1 MIVKNPADALLL
13 LVTVG
18 QFWSWRRHRG
28 GICFLELRLLC
39 RHLVSS
45 EILAKTASC
54 NTEGTSERQFCE
66 IVAIE
71 AGDVL
76 VVRAGQGLLGLHH
89 LDAVGDA
96 CRKAFLGTSDVVV
109 GQAYI
114 LMSDVNLLPGGIQIE
129 KCSANVVINLPTDVF
144 RFCLPLAQS
153 RFRLGYVAPDPA
165 TGVDRYIDPRLETE
179 HSVGL
184 TERCSLVAVIATY
197 SHDGKTFA
205 LGGGQTLLRRLR
217 RIES

>member
-76 VVRAGQGLLGLHH
+76 VVGAGQGLLGLHH
-89 LDAVGDA
+89 LDAVSHA
-96 CRKAFLGTSDVVV
+96 RHKAFFGTSDVVI
-109 GQAYI
+109 GQVHI
-114 LMSDVNLLPGGIQIE
+114 LMSDINLL
-129 KCSANVVINLPTDVF
+129 
-144 RFCLPLAQS
+144 
-153 RFRLGYVAPDPA
+153 LGRV
-165 TGVDRYIDPRLETE
+165 
-179 HSVGL
+179 
-184 TERCSLVAVIATY
+184 
-197 SHDGKTFA
+197 
-205 LGGGQTLLRRLR
+205 
-217 RIES
+217 